1 MRGLWRPYAMGL
13 MCMALYACGT
23 PHIHKGKA
31 KVRTY
36 AKDTYASP
44 DAARS
49 PGSLWSEGAHNLFE
63 ETRGRRVGDI
73 LTVVVDEQSQA
84 ARDSGTAMQRQG
96 DMRVG
101 ISAFLAAMQSY
112 ASTHPGFDP
121 NALLATSMASS
132 FAGQGSTSASGNLNA
147 TVPVRIKDVL
157 PNGDFYIEG
166 NKTLL
171 LNNEESH
178 LYLSGVVR
186 PIDVNTDNSV
196 GSSVLADVELEYTGR
211 GVMAENERPGIL
223 WRALNYIWPF

>member
-1 MRGLWRPYAMGL
+1 MNKPTRQLAW
-13 MCMALYACGT
+13 CALTLQLGACGA
-23 PHIHKGKA
+23 PHIHKSKS
-31 KVRTY
+31 KVRAY

-44 DAARS
+44 DAART

-63 ETRGRRVGDI
+63 ETRGRRIGDI

-84 ARDSGTAMQRQG
+84 ARDTGTATQRQS
-96 DMRVG
+96 DMRLG
-101 ISAFLAAMQSY
+101 MSAFLAAMQSY

-121 NALLATSMASS
+121 NAILATSMSSS
-132 FAGQGSTSASGNLNA
+132 FAGQGSTTASGNLNA
-147 TVPVRIKDVL
+147 TVPVRIKDIL

-186 PIDVNTDNSV
+186 PIDVDTDNTV

>member
-1 MRGLWRPYAMGL
+1 MRLLKPWL
-13 MCMALYACGT
+13 MCLQLVLLVACGA
-23 PHIHKGKA
+23 PHIHKRKP
-31 KVRTY
+31 KVRAY

-84 ARDSGTAMQRQG
+84 ARDSGTATQRQG
-96 DMRVG
+96 DMRLG
-101 ISAFLAAMQSY
+101 ISAFLAAMASY
-112 ASTHPGFDP
+112 ASAHPGFDP
-121 NALLATSMASS
+121 NAILATSMSSS
-132 FAGQGSTSASGNLNA
+132 FTGQGSTTASGNLNA

-196 GSSVLADVELEYTGR
+196 SSSVLADVELEYTGS
-211 GVMAENERPGIL
+211 GVMAENERPGVL

>member
-1 MRGLWRPYAMGL
+1 MGL
-13 MCMALYACGT
+13 LCMALCACGT